1 MIERDNLETLQTK
14 LKNICEEN
22 GLIPVFKNK
31 QYPVTLIIQPDTSGD
46 AQMSLLEDG
55 ERPNPKGSELRFTFR
70 DGKILYRTT
79 GGIELSE
86 ATFNKLKNLF
96 KKLHYAW
103 LQVYFLE
110 SLQTKGSSTVV
121 AGDAV
126 DESDAETPPD
136 DLDNDE
142 DFDGDENFEGL
153 PDDDGDLDESEE

>member
-1 MIERDNLETLQTK
+1 MIERDNLETLLKK
-14 LKNICEEN
+14 LSNICEEN
-22 GLIPVFKNK
+22 ELIPVFKNK

-110 SLQTKGSSTVV
+110 SLQNKSQIASEDDLEHSTAEDV
-121 AGDAV
+121 AGD
-126 DESDAETPPD
+126 
-136 DLDNDE
+136 
-142 DFDGDENFEGL
+142 DFEEL
-153 PDDDGDLDESEE
+153 PDDGGLDDADAEE

>member
-1 MIERDNLETLQTK
+1 MIERDNLETLLKK
-14 LKNICEEN
+14 LSNICEEN
-22 GLIPVFKNK
+22 ELIPVFKNK

-110 SLQTKGSSTVV
+110 SLQTKGPSTVV
-121 AGDAV
+121 AGDTV
-126 DESDAETPPD
+126 DQSDAESPPE

-142 DFDGDENFEGL
+142 DFEGL
-153 PDDDGDLDESEE
+153 PEDDGNLDESEE

>member
-1 MIERDNLETLQTK
+1 MIERDNLEALQTK
-14 LKNICEEN
+14 LGNLCEEN
-22 GLIPVFKNK
+22 QLIPVFKNR

-46 AQMSLLEDG
+46 AQLSLLEDD

-110 SLQTKGSSTVV
+110 SLQNKNKSASP
-121 AGDAV
+121 
-126 DESDAETPPD
+126 DESEYLTAEDVTD
-136 DLDNDE
+136 DIDKV
-142 DFDGDENFEGL
+142 DGFEEL
-153 PDDDGDLDESEE
+153 PDDGGLVDAEE

>member
-1 MIERDNLETLQTK
+1 MIERDNLEALQTK

-22 GLIPVFKNK
+22 ELIPVFKNK

-110 SLQTKGSSTVV
+110 SLQTKGPSTVV
-121 AGDAV
+121 DGDAV
-126 DESDAETPPD
+126 VESDTEAPLE

-142 DFDGDENFEGL
+142 DFEGL
-153 PDDDGDLDESEE
+153 PEDDGDLDEAEE

>member
-1 MIERDNLETLQTK
+1 MIERDNLEALQTK

-22 GLIPVFKNK
+22 ELIPVFKNK

-110 SLQTKGSSTVV
+110 SLQTKGPSTVV

-126 DESDAETPPD
+126 VESDTEAPPE
-136 DLDNDE
+136 DLDNEAD
-142 DFDGDENFEGL
+142 FEGL
-153 PDDDGDLDESEE
+153 PEDDGDLDEAEE